1 MTVAPKQANIYKAPV
16 LAKPTNMPVMYG
28 LYRSEEKK
36 WKMLTASTVVLR
48 PTRREIS
55 IFNDGTR
62 IDFIFEQADDC
73 LGVAT

>member
-36 WKMLTASTVVLR
+36 WKRLTASTVVLR